1 MAIRGPLLVL
11 FLALICLVATTH
23 GAKPS
28 PLVPFSRSSFP
39 PGFLFGAGSA
49 AYQIEGAALIDGRGF
64 SIWDKFTREHPE
76 KIWDRS
82 NGDVASDFYH
92 KFKDDIKLMK
102 RVGLDTFRLS
112 FSWSRILPK
121 GKVSRGVNPLG
132 VKFYN
137 NVINEL
143 LHNGIKPLVTLLH
156 YDPPQSLYD
165 EYGGFLSSKIVDDF
179 AEYADFCFKTFG
191 DRVKYWITMNEP
203 NGLAINGYTFG
214 SFAPGRCSKT
224 LGNCPGGNSAVEPY
238 VAAHNMILSHGAA
251 VKVYKD
257 KYQAIQKGQ
266 IGITIVSHW
275 FVPKFNTT
283 ADRIAVSRALDFMFG
298 WFAHPITFG
307 DYPDSMRSLVG
318 NRLPKFTKEQSA
330 MLKGSLDFLGLNYY
344 TTNYAESIPLKA
356 TGANLSYTDDRRV
369 SQTTEKNGV
378 PIGTPTDLNWL
389 YVYPRGIQDVLL
401 YIKYNYKNP
410 PVFITENGIAENASR
425 PIAFA
430 LKDSWRIRYHSA
442 HLSYLL
448 KAIQKGANVKA
459 YYIWSF
465 LDDFEWDAGY
475 TVRFGVTYVD
485 FKNNLKRYLKSSA
498 RWFQLLL
505 KK

>member
-11 FLALICLVATTH
+11 FLALICLVATIH

-49 AYQIEGAALIDGRGF
+49 AYQ
-64 SIWDKFTREHPE
+64 
-76 KIWDRS
+76 
-82 NGDVASDFYH
+82 
-92 KFKDDIKLMK
+92 DDIKLMK

-203 NGLAINGYTFG
+203 NGLAINGYNFG
-214 SFAPGRCSKT
+214 SFAPGRCSP

-257 KYQAIQKGQ
+257 KYQAIQKGK

-275 FVPKFNTT
+275 FLPKFNTT

-298 WFAHPITFG
+298 WFARPITFG

-344 TTNYAESIPLKA
+344 TANYAESIPLTA

-401 YIKYNYKNP
+401 YIKDNYKNP

-425 PIAFA
+425 PLAFA

-448 KAIQKGANVKA
+448 KAI
-459 YYIWSF
+459 
-465 LDDFEWDAGY
+465 
-475 TVRFGVTYVD
+475 
-485 FKNNLKRYLKSSA
+485 
-498 RWFQLLL
+498 
-505 KK
+505 